1 MTALGSRLLS
11 TLARK
16 REARSAQERLVSAA
30 AGLIRQAARSQGLY
44 VLRSNA
50 SANVDGLARRVAR
63 IDEALGRERR
73 G

>member
-16 REARSAQERLVSAA
+16 RKARAAQERRVSAA
-30 AGLIRQAARSQGLY
+30 TSIILHAARSQGLY
-44 VLRSNA
+44 ARQSNTGM
-50 SANVDGLARRVAR
+50 NVDGLTRRVAP

>member
-16 REARSAQERLVSAA
+16 REARAAQERLVRAA
-30 AGLIRQAARSQGLY
+30 AGLIRQASRSQGLY
-44 VLRSNA
+44 AQQSNT
-50 SANVDGLARRVAR
+50 SVNIDGLARHVAH
-63 IDEALGRERR
+63 IDAALGRER

>member
-16 REARSAQERLVSAA
+16 REARAAQERLVRAA
-30 AGLIRQAARSQGLY
+30 AGLVRHAARSQGLY
-44 VLRSNA
+44 RRPNT
-50 SANVDGLARRVAR
+50 SANVDKLARHVTH
-63 IDEALGRERR
+63 IDAALGRKRR

>member
-1 MTALGSRLLS
+1 MKARRYRLLS

-16 REARSAQERLVSAA
+16 REARAAQKRLVNAA

-50 SANVDGLARRVAR
+50 SANVDGLARHVAP
-63 IDEALGRERR
+63 IDATLGRKR
-73 G
+73 